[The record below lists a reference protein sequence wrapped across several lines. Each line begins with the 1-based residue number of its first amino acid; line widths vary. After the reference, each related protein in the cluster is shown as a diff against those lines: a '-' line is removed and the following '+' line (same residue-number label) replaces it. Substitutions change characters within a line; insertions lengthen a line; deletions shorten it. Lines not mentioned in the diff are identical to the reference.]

1 MMVDALPAWLAD
13 RSVIATAIAFFG
25 TALLT
30 LAVVA
35 VVRMPDA
42 FMKLHASSKA
52 VASGAVT
59 VLVGV
64 AIAGGAGFA
73 VRAFL
78 IALFFIVTA
87 PVAAY
92 AVARLEACRDR
103 ATSAPA
109 PRREGEERA
118 SRRLPDPPRTG
129 AD

>member
-13 RSVIATAIAFFG
+13 RSVIATAIALLG
-25 TALLT
+25 TTLLS

-92 AVARLEACRDR
+92 AVARLETSRDD
-103 ATSAPA
+103 AIPA
-109 PRREGEERA
+109 PERRREEDRP
-118 SRRLPDPPRTG
+118 SRRRPDPPRTG

>member
-1 MMVDALPAWLAD
+1 
-13 RSVIATAIAFFG
+13 
-25 TALLT
+25 
-30 LAVVA
+30 
-35 VVRMPDA
+35 MPDA

-92 AVARLEACRDR
+92 AVARLEASRDQAIR
-103 ATSAPA
+103 APA
-109 PRREGEERA
+109 PRREVF
-118 SRRLPDPPRTG
+118 
-129 AD
+129 